1 MRLKRSVIGTPGV
14 SGHDPHRC
22 ARSDRLA
29 TRHQFRRPHPRRRPI
44 QTRQRRATHPSVARH
59 QPDCRSGH
67 DALRLEGRR
76 NRDRPIRT
84 SDRPRRPRRSA
95 IPQRQARRTQ
105 PTTLGH
111 EPQADP
117 RGPASLSRRA
127 WRRPMCGPS
136 FARIS
141 SIAWPS
147 TWRTSAEPTSETR
160 LPREG
165 GRLTLFPPVPAKEG
179 RRKNPP
185 SATLQVT
192 GIIGHGDKFAELRRA
207 SLLATSRSRPLDRSL
222 PCYRWARVSRPGR
235 SRSAL
240 APAGWGPPDWDE
252 LRRRRCYRC
261 SW

>member
-1 MRLKRSVIGTPGV
+1 MSAPYSASRGSHPGSCFRLLTRITGDACGGS
-14 SGHDPHRC
+14 DC
-22 ARSDRLA
+22 AASEA
-29 TRHQFRRPHPRRRPI
+29 
-44 QTRQRRATHPSVARH
+44 RRALGSH
-59 QPDCRSGH
+59 
-67 DALRLEGRR
+67 
-76 NRDRPIRT
+76 
-84 SDRPRRPRRSA
+84 
-95 IPQRQARRTQ
+95 QARA
-105 PTTLGH
+105 
-111 EPQADP
+111 PQDDVCASP
-117 RGPASLSRRA
+117 PPVGGPPSR
-127 WRRPMCGPS
+127 
-136 FARIS
+136 
-141 SIAWPS
+141 
-147 TWRTSAEPTSETR
+147 
-160 LPREG
+160 PREG